1 MMTHDEGIGSGEG
14 RSRAAGSGPGA
25 GSAMRV
31 EEREDSAAP
40 GAPAAGAE
48 GLSELTESAIEMLRR
63 AGEAEALASA
73 GFDDLLR
80 AATRQCRRLVGSRIA
95 RIWVVRRVGRRLVAF
110 DYPDDDEA
118 RVPVELR
125 RGGADGPAGWAIT
138 RREPLHLGP
147 GDPRPAFTGAA
158 DPFESI
164 IVIPLY
170 RRGQVFAAIECVDKR
185 DGGPFTDEDYDRLEA
200 ASEQIALAMDNAML
214 HQATER
220 RALEKDVLLGVSRM
234 LAAPHDLDDVTEAML
249 KALRHVVSYDA
260 AAIYLVNP
268 RTHRLEMVAEIGHPD
283 MTADAFRLQIGQG
296 IVGWVAKTG
305 EPLIV
310 PDVRADSRYVV
321 ARPSTRS
328 ELAAPLQLEGRT
340 IGVFN
345 IESELED
352 AYHEGH
358 LAIVSGFA
366 AQAAVAV
373 QRAQLARERL
383 ERRRMEKELAIAREI
398 QLSFLPKSSPEI
410 PGFDLA
416 GTALPH
422 AEVGGDYYDFI
433 NVSQNRLGL
442 AMADVSGKGVPA
454 ALIMAG
460 FRMGLLAEIRNE
472 FAIRAVM
479 RKVNAILHES
489 TERHKFVT
497 AFYGVLDYRNRVLIF
512 SNAGHNPP
520 ILLRADGSV
529 EYLMEGGV
537 ALGVLPDAFY
547 EERPV
552 AIRAGDVLLLYTDG
566 VSEAESE
573 KDINDQFGRERIE
586 ESLRRRMSHSAQVMV
601 DGLVEDVR
609 AFAGERGQ
617 TDDLTLMVVKA
628 L

>member
-1 MMTHDEGIGSGEG
+1 MDEPEHPPAGREKPATDTVSGATVRLADPAPEP
-14 RSRAAGSGPGA
+14 GPGT
-25 GSAMRV
+25 R
-31 EEREDSAAP
+31 DTAAP
-40 GAPAAGAE
+40 LPGGAV
-48 GLSELTESAIEMLRR
+48 ESLRR
-63 AGEAEALASA
+63 AGEAEARANA

-80 AATRQCRRLVGSRIA
+80 AASRQCRRLTGSRLA
-95 RIWVVRRVGRRLVAF
+95 RIWVVRRAGRRLVAF
-110 DYPDDDEA
+110 DFPEEDEA

-125 RGGADGPAGWAIT
+125 RPAGEGPAGWALA

-147 GDPRPAFTGAA
+147 GDPRPELRGVY
-158 DPFESI
+158 DPFDAV

-170 RRGQVFAAIECVDKR
+170 RRGEAFAAIEVIDKR
-185 DGGPFTDEDYDRLEA
+185 DGGAFSDEDYDRLEA
-200 ASEQIALAMDNAML
+200 VSEQIALALDNAML

-249 KALRHVVSYDA
+249 VALRHVVSYDA

-268 RTHRLEMVAEIGHPD
+268 RTHRLEMVAEVGHPD
-283 MTADAFRLQIGQG
+283 MSEDAFRLQIGQG

-328 ELAAPLQLEGRT
+328 ELAAPLLLEGRT

-345 IESELED
+345 IESEIED

-366 AQAAVAV
+366 AQASAAV
-373 QRAQLARERL
+373 QRAQLGHERL

-398 QLSFLPKSSPEI
+398 QLSFLPKASPEI

-433 NVSQNRLGL
+433 QVSQNRLGL

-472 FAIRAVM
+472 FAIRAIM
-479 RKVNAILHES
+479 RKVNGILHES

-520 ILLRADGSV
+520 ILMRADGTV

-537 ALGVLPDAFY
+537 ALGVLPDAHF

-552 AIRAGDVLLLYTDG
+552 AIRPGDVLLLYTDG
-566 VSEAESE
+566 VSEAESAADMNE
-573 KDINDQFGRERIE
+573 QFGRERIE
-586 ESLRRRMSHSAQVMV
+586 ESMRHRMQRSAQDIV

-609 AFAGERGQ
+609 AFSGERGQ
-617 TDDLTLMVVKA
+617 IDDLTLMVVKA